1 MASAPPPSAPPSL
14 CPSASSPLPSTPRH
28 SAALRVES
36 SSSDDSLIPAHL
48 HSPILSALC
57 HPGSSL
63 CSVARDFRIAVD
75 ILAMWLTEPDT
86 RERMLAIE
94 KGGCA
99 HTRMAASVSLASTVG
114 VLQTIIDDYTEARAH
129 ARELRAQ
136 HEHLAPAASRHDPLP
151 PSHLNAAPHR
161 AFLPGEAIL
170 ADTSLQAQR
179 LELRRAEGARRACH
193 HLYRLSR
200 ILPIDDSKLPLAHA
214 HSVRVPHVARVPQ
227 DVGVPQI
234 AGVPLVPAE
243 PSEAEPVASEAEPVL
258 RPQVVPVPQD
268 VRVPL
273 DAGVPLVPAEPSEAE
288 PLLRPHVAR
297 VPQDVRVPLVPA
309 EPSEAEPVLQS
320 EASDS
325 NRAANVSER
334 TPAPPS
340 LCPSAPSPS
349 PSAPSPPRH
358 SALSAASVVPPPSPE
373 QRARDPAA

>member
-14 CPSASSPLPSTPRH
+14 CPSASSPLPSPPRH

-86 RERMLAIE
+86 REKMLSIE
-94 KGGCA
+94 KSGCA

-136 HEHLAPAASRHDPLP
+136 HEHLAPGASRHDPLP

-200 ILPIDDSKLPLAHA
+200 IVPIDDSTLALAHA
-214 HSVRVPHVARVPQ
+214 NS
-227 DVGVPQI
+227 
-234 AGVPLVPAE
+234 
-243 PSEAEPVASEAEPVL
+243 
-258 RPQVVPVPQD
+258 
-268 VRVPL
+268 
-273 DAGVPLVPAEPSEAE
+273 
-288 PLLRPHVAR
+288 
-297 VPQDVRVPLVPA
+297 VRVPLVPA
-309 EPSEAEPVLQS
+309 KRSETEPVPSETVPVLQA

-325 NRAANVSER
+325 KRAASVSER
-334 TPAPPS
+334 TPAPQS
-340 LCPSAPSPS
+340 LCPCAPSPS